1 MNSSCRRAANFLPST
16 HFKPGGPS
24 ARHAPG
30 HCMPQLLLPN
40 ERPSARH
47 GQPAVA
53 GAPACRPAHADPHH
67 AAASWPPRRL
77 PSSRVVLCALTPLSV
92 STHPK
97 ALPSRIEDEQMAAQI
112 GPGTHNSR
120 RSRTGC
126 AAGEG
131 AEAALGV
138 GAAPGWSSVAPGEQR
153 CRRGSCDGTRVRET
167 SVSGWTRVPRRKQNE

>member
-1 MNSSCRRAANFLPST
+1 VARVRVTPLGTACRSCCCHAHARQRAMDSPPSLARLP
-16 HFKPGGPS
+16 
-24 ARHAPG
+24 A
-30 HCMPQLLLPN
+30 
-40 ERPSARH
+40 
-47 GQPAVA
+47 GQPTLIRTT
-53 GAPACRPAHADPHH
+53 P
-67 AAASWPPRRL
+67 PPRGL
-77 PSSRVVLCALTPLSV
+77 PDVFRPHALFSVPSRRCQFLV

-131 AEAALGV
+131 AEAA
-138 GAAPGWSSVAPGEQR
+138 PGWSSVAPGEQR